1 MWRHREWADSWR
13 PQMISETKNENW
25 SEGGKQ
31 RRLDTTGRTDSLM
44 TEMTVEKLGVVLGL

>member
-44 TEMTVEKLGVVLGL
+44 TEMTVEKLSVVLGL